1 MKRPLIALVIVLLAG
16 AAVAKGNTQTHPF
29 NATDLAMMDRVSD
42 PQLSPHGF
50 RAAFAVAETDWAANK
65 RVSSIWILNL
75 DRSDATP

>member
-1 MKRPLIALVIVLLAG
+1 MKRLLIALSLVLLSG
-16 AAVAKGNTQTHPF
+16 AAFAQESTQTHPF